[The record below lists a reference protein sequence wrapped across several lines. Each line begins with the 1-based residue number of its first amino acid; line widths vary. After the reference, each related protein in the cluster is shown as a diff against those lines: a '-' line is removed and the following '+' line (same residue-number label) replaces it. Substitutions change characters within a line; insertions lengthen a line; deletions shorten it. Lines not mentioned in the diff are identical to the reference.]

1 MRSTPDGRF
10 PVTRRA
16 FGANVSHQGQG
27 HSAGN
32 CAEKGPPRVGVAVQ
46 AARGGIAGKAG
57 PCLADVRGGG
67 VRAWLL
73 LASAL
78 WVQGR
83 QHAEEQHSILAR
95 KVRQERPAGRRGSTS
110 PQASRLASVR
120 RLGMRTQLNGKV
132 GTGRP
137 SPCGTNSSMTACST
151 TEPLGRAGLTLGIPG
166 RSIRARASWINRPTL
181 AGMDSIGTTD
191 RARAIPHRTDRS
203 SRRYPRG
210 RAASPE

>member
-1 MRSTPDGRF
+1 MRSTPDGRL

-27 HSAGN
+27 HGAGN
-32 CAEKGPPRVGVAVQ
+32 CAEKGPPRVGAAVQ
-46 AARGGIAGKAG
+46 AACVSIAGNAG
-57 PCLADVRGGG
+57 PCPAEVRGGG

-78 WVQGR
+78 RVQGR
-83 QHAEEQHSILAR
+83 QHAEEQHGVLAR

-120 RLGMRTQLNGKV
+120 RLGMRTQLSGKV

-137 SPCGTNSSMTACST
+137 SPFSTNSSMTACSDNAVAAWPSLASSVCMSDAARPNDWIGRGGRLAFQAA
-151 TEPLGRAGLTLGIPG
+151 PLDPVLHG
-166 RSIRARASWINRPTL
+166 
-181 AGMDSIGTTD
+181 
-191 RARAIPHRTDRS
+191 
-203 SRRYPRG
+203 
-210 RAASPE
+210 